1 MYLENVK
8 GGGEGNF
15 SLSFNLFPFL
25 CNFTISLTS
34 LYIQILV
41 RRTGGVRLGIF
52 TYDLRGGE
60 GCLLIYYI
68 LKDIKREAFVDYNI
82 GEGVLGCR
90 KINTIFNFGDQI
102 FFYKWNFYCN
112 SFFLNSSVR
121 GEFKNIFPYINK
133 ISIHNFD
140 LNL

>member
-1 MYLENVK
+1 MK

-82 GEGVLGCR
+82 WGRGFGLQENQYNFQLWR
-90 KINTIFNFGDQI
+90 PDIFLQME
-102 FFYKWNFYCN
+102 
-112 SFFLNSSVR
+112 FL
-121 GEFKNIFPYINK
+121 
-133 ISIHNFD
+133 
-140 LNL
+140 L